1 MQQPAGLISVLLD
14 SNARIDERHDAA
26 MDLSAYSG
34 SEVES
39 ALLRAACDPATP
51 ELVAEACGESLAEL
65 WIRRG
70 AVDLHALEL
79 LPPAARAEA
88 RAVLRTSAPSLL
100 PEPESS

>member
-14 SNARIDERHDAA
+14 SSARIDERDDAA

-34 SEVES
+34 SEVET

-51 ELVAEACGESLAEL
+51 ELVAASCGESLAEL

-70 AVDLHALEL
+70 AIDSSALES
-79 LPPAARAEA
+79 LPPVPRAEA
-88 RAVLRTSAPSLL
+88 VALLRAQAPFLL
-100 PEPESS
+100 PEPET